1 MFNEDLKNRFVAEC
15 SETED
20 SAYRMRRM
28 FKISEKY
35 ENAWNA
41 DLCTRSES
49 ELGEAVEE
57 MIGVR
62 SGAQLTHLSM
72 LRKYAKWCL
81 NNDVPDAC
89 DGLLK
94 IHEVGL
100 KKIRT
105 RMVSGPKHLQEY
117 FDLAFP
123 PEFDCRIDNIYRCFF
138 WMAFAGISE
147 EDTSKVLT
155 SDVDLKNMVI
165 RIGERRYPI
174 YKESIPA
181 FRHLC
186 TADSFL
192 CDFVRYEKVVRRIPG
207 DQLLRGTRGD
217 DGIKTDSIRRSA
229 LRKFS
234 AAFETS
240 FEDVKISYKNIMFS
254 GIYHR
259 IYEKEKLT
267 GECSFSEY
275 FEEMFKDKEGLT
287 DRRKLQAK
295 EEFRNDYTRWKAAF
309 DK

>member
-35 ENAWNA
+35 ENEWNA

-81 NNDVPDAC
+81 RNEIPGAC

-100 KKIRT
+100 KKIKT
-105 RMVSGPKHLQEY
+105 RMIGDPKQLQEY
-117 FDLAFP
+117 FDYAFP

-138 WMAFAGISE
+138 WMAFAGLDE
-147 EDTSKVLT
+147 KDTACVT
-155 SDVDLKNMVI
+155 ADNVDIRNMVI
-165 RIGERRYPI
+165 RFEGKEYPL
-174 YKESIPA
+174 YKESVPA

-186 TADSFL
+186 TAESFI
-192 CDFVRYEKVVRRIPG
+192 CDFIRYEKIVRRIPG
-207 DQLLRGTRGD
+207 NKILRGTRGE
-217 DGIKTDSIRRSA
+217 DGVNTDSIRRSA
-229 LRKFS
+229 LRKLTV
-234 AAFETS
+234 AFETS
-240 FEDVKISYKNIMFS
+240 YDKIKLSYKNIQLS
-254 GIYHR
+254 GVFYR
-259 IYEKEKLT
+259 IYENEKIT
-267 GECSFSEY
+267 GQYDFSEY
-275 FEEMFKDKEGLT
+275 FTELFKGKEDLT
-287 DRRKLQAK
+287 DRRKVRAK
-295 EEFRNDYTRWKAAF
+295 EEYVNDYLRWKAAF